1 MDVKMSFHDT
11 TSSLLIQETLILL
24 ESKQIKQNGTINI
37 CCLSFHDRFLYW
49 IYTRV
54 KLKIHSFSACHLIH
68 CHTLAPHLYN
78 EFCVVMSVTISGKK
92 RCSVRLYIQLFVG
105 GFMFYLRYLYLF
117 VHSGV
122 QHILCCVFV
131 LFVFVLSILCCQFL
145 WIVHLLLTLLFSLT
159 FVYEI
164 SKVRKL
170 KRVIFFNLYFK
181 WDTIKFRLRRIII
194 CLICQ
199 EVINTLPVISWI
211 T

>member
-1 MDVKMSFHDT
+1 
-11 TSSLLIQETLILL
+11 
-24 ESKQIKQNGTINI
+24 
-37 CCLSFHDRFLYW
+37 
-49 IYTRV
+49 
-54 KLKIHSFSACHLIH
+54 
-68 CHTLAPHLYN
+68 
-78 EFCVVMSVTISGKK
+78 
-92 RCSVRLYIQLFVG
+92 
-105 GFMFYLRYLYLF
+105 MFYLRYLYLF

-181 WDTIKFRLRRIII
+181 
-194 CLICQ
+194 
-199 EVINTLPVISWI
+199 
-211 T
+211 